1 MPVSRTQGRVPAIGT
16 AAVVYPTLVTLLAL
30 LAWLT
35 FFQQ

>member
-1 MPVSRTQGRVPAIGT
+1 MPVSRTQGTVPAIGT